1 MKEINDL
8 YDYGYKI
15 VQKSDYFKFSLDS
28 MLLSNFV
35 GINMSDSKLLD
46 FCTGN
51 CPVPIILSNS
61 IKNIV
66 AFEVQKEIYE
76 LGDESLKLNN
86 INNVKL
92 INDDIKNI
100 GNYYE
105 EGYFDIITCNPPYF
119 KVIDSSRIN
128 DNNVK
133 AIARHEILIKLEDIV
148 SLAYK
153 FLRDKGKLYI
163 VYRPDRLMDLLKLFN
178 KYKFGVKKLQC
189 CYNNSDSLSSMILIE
204 AMKNGQDDL
213 KILAPLFTE
222 NYRRNEGN

>member
-15 VQKSDYFKFSLDS
+15 VQNSDYFKFSLDS
-28 MLLSNFV
+28 MLLANFV
-35 GINMSDSKLLD
+35 DINMADSKLLD

-86 INNVKL
+86 INNVRL

-128 DNNVK
+128 DNSVK

-148 SLAYK
+148 ALAYK

-163 VYRPDRLMDLLKLFN
+163 VYRPDRLMELLKLFD

-213 KILAPLFTE
+213 KILAPLYTE
-222 NYRRNEGN
+222 NYRR

>member
-28 MLLSNFV
+28 MLLANFV
-35 GINMSDSKLLD
+35 NINMADSKLLD

-51 CPVPIILSNS
+51 CPIPIILSNS

-100 GNYYE
+100 GNYYDA
-105 EGYFDIITCNPPYF
+105 GYFDIITCNPPYF
-119 KVIDSSRIN
+119 KVNNSSKTN
-128 DNNVK
+128 DNSVK

-153 FLRDKGKLYI
+153 YLRDKGKLYI
-163 VYRPDRLMDLLKLFN
+163 VYRPDRLMELLKLFD
-178 KYKFGVKKLQC
+178 KYKFGIKKLQC
-189 CYNNSDSLSSMILIE
+189 CYNNSDSLSSMILVE

-213 KILAPLFTE
+213 KILAPFYTE
-222 NYRRNEGN
+222 NYRRHE

>member
-15 VQKSDYFKFSLDS
+15 VQNSDYFKFSLDS
-28 MLLSNFV
+28 MLLANFV

-51 CPVPIILSNS
+51 CPIPIILSNS

-86 INNVKL
+86 INTVRL

-133 AIARHEILIKLEDIV
+133 AIARHEIFIKLEDIV

-163 VYRPDRLMDLLKLFN
+163 VYRPDRLMELLKLFD

-189 CYNNSDSLSSMILIE
+189 CYNNSESLSSMILIE

-222 NYRRNEGN
+222 NYRR

>member
-15 VQKSDYFKFSLDS
+15 VQNSDYFKFSLDS
-28 MLLSNFV
+28 MLLANFV
-35 GINMSDSKLLD
+35 NINMADSKLLD

-51 CPVPIILSNS
+51 CPIPIILSNS

-76 LGDESLKLNN
+76 LGDESLTLNN

-163 VYRPDRLMDLLKLFN
+163 VYRPDRLMELLKLFD

-189 CYNNSDSLSSMILIE
+189 CYNNSESLSSMILIE
-204 AMKNGQDDL
+204 AMKNGHDDL

-222 NYRRNEGN
+222 NYRR

>member
-28 MLLSNFV
+28 MLLANFV
-35 GINMSDSKLLD
+35 NINMADSKLLD

-51 CPVPIILSNS
+51 CPIPIILSNS

-76 LGDESLKLNN
+76 LGVESLTLNN

-163 VYRPDRLMDLLKLFN
+163 VYRPDRLMELLKLFD

-213 KILAPLFTE
+213 KILAPLYTE
-222 NYRRNEGN
+222 NYRR

>member
-28 MLLSNFV
+28 MLLANFV
-35 GINMSDSKLLD
+35 NINMADSKLLD

-51 CPVPIILSNS
+51 CPIPIILSNS

-76 LGDESLKLNN
+76 LGDESLTLNN
-86 INNVKL
+86 IDNVKL

-163 VYRPDRLMDLLKLFN
+163 VYRPDRLMELLKLFD

-189 CYNNSDSLSSMILIE
+189 CYNNSESLSSMILIE

-222 NYRRNEGN
+222 NYRR

>member
-28 MLLSNFV
+28 MLLANFV
-35 GINMSDSKLLD
+35 NINMSDSKLLD

-51 CPVPIILSNS
+51 CPIPIILSNS

-163 VYRPDRLMDLLKLFN
+163 VYRPDRLMELLKLFD

-189 CYNNSDSLSSMILIE
+189 CYNNSESLSSMILIE
-204 AMKNGQDDL
+204 AMKYGQDDL
-213 KILAPLFTE
+213 KILAPLYTE
-222 NYRRNEGN
+222 NYRR

>member
-1 MKEINDL
+1 MI
-8 YDYGYKI
+8 YKI

-28 MLLSNFV
+28 MLLANFV
-35 GINMSDSKLLD
+35 NINMSDSKLLD

-51 CPVPIILSNS
+51 CPIPIILSNS

-76 LGDESLKLNN
+76 LGDESLTLNN

-148 SLAYK
+148 YLAYK

-163 VYRPDRLMDLLKLFN
+163 VYRPDRLMELLKLFD

-189 CYNNSDSLSSMILIE
+189 CYNNSESLSSMILIE

-213 KILAPLFTE
+213 KILAPLYTE
-222 NYRRNEGN
+222 NYRR

>member
-15 VQKSDYFKFSLDS
+15 VQNSDYFKFSLDS
-28 MLLSNFV
+28 MLLANFV
-35 GINMSDSKLLD
+35 NINMADSKLLD

-51 CPVPIILSNS
+51 CPIPIILSNS

-76 LGDESLKLNN
+76 LGDESLTLNN

-119 KVIDSSRIN
+119 KVIDSSKIN

-163 VYRPDRLMDLLKLFN
+163 VYRPDRLMELLKLFD

-189 CYNNSDSLSSMILIE
+189 CYNNSESLSSMILIE

-213 KILAPLFTE
+213 KILAPLYTE
-222 NYRRNEGN
+222 KYRR

>member
-28 MLLSNFV
+28 MLLANFV
-35 GINMSDSKLLD
+35 NINMADSKLLD

-51 CPVPIILSNS
+51 CPIPIILSSS

-100 GNYYE
+100 DNYYE
-105 EGYFDIITCNPPYF
+105 DGYFDIITCNPPYF

-163 VYRPDRLMDLLKLFN
+163 VYRPDRLMELLKLFD

-189 CYNNSDSLSSMILIE
+189 CYNNSESSSSMILIE

-213 KILAPLFTE
+213 KILAPLYTE
-222 NYRRNEGN
+222 NYRR

>member
-15 VQKSDYFKFSLDS
+15 VQNSDYFKFSLDS
-28 MLLSNFV
+28 MLLANFV
-35 GINMSDSKLLD
+35 NINMADSKLLD

-51 CPVPIILSNS
+51 CPIPIILSSS

-76 LGDESLKLNN
+76 LGDESLTLNN

-163 VYRPDRLMDLLKLFN
+163 VYRPDRLMELLKLFD

-204 AMKNGQDDL
+204 AMKNGHDDL
-213 KILAPLFTE
+213 KILAPLYTE
-222 NYRRNEGN
+222 NYRR

>member
-28 MLLSNFV
+28 MLLANFV
-35 GINMSDSKLLD
+35 NINMADSKLLD

-51 CPVPIILSNS
+51 CPIPIILSNS

-148 SLAYK
+148 YLAYK

-163 VYRPDRLMDLLKLFN
+163 VYRPDRLMELLKLFD

-213 KILAPLFTE
+213 KILAPLYTE
-222 NYRRNEGN
+222 NYRR

>member
-28 MLLSNFV
+28 MLLANFV
-35 GINMSDSKLLD
+35 NINMADSKLLD

-51 CPVPIILSNS
+51 CPIPIILSNS

-76 LGDESLKLNN
+76 LGDESLTLNN

-100 GNYYE
+100 GYYYE

-128 DNNVK
+128 DNSVK

-163 VYRPDRLMDLLKLFN
+163 VYRPDRLMELLKLFD

-189 CYNNSDSLSSMILIE
+189 CYNNSESLSSMILIE

-222 NYRRNEGN
+222 NYRR

>member
-15 VQKSDYFKFSLDS
+15 VQNSDYFKFSLDS
-28 MLLSNFV
+28 MLLANFV
-35 GINMSDSKLLD
+35 GINMADSKLLD

-51 CPVPIILSNS
+51 CPIPIILSNS

-86 INNVKL
+86 INNVRL

-128 DNNVK
+128 DNSVK

-163 VYRPDRLMDLLKLFN
+163 VYRPDRLMELLKLFD

-213 KILAPLFTE
+213 KILAPLYTE
-222 NYRRNEGN
+222 NYRR

>member
-28 MLLSNFV
+28 MLLANFV
-35 GINMSDSKLLD
+35 NINMADSKLLD

-51 CPVPIILSNS
+51 CPIPIILSNS

-66 AFEVQKEIYE
+66 SFEVQKEIYE
-76 LGDESLKLNN
+76 LGDESLTLNN

-128 DNNVK
+128 DNSVK

-163 VYRPDRLMDLLKLFN
+163 VYRPDRLMELLKLFD

-204 AMKNGQDDL
+204 AMKNGHDDL
-213 KILAPLFTE
+213 KILAPLYTE
-222 NYRRNEGN
+222 NYRR

>member
-28 MLLSNFV
+28 MLLANFV
-35 GINMSDSKLLD
+35 NINMSDSKLLD

-51 CPVPIILSNS
+51 CPIPIILSNS

-128 DNNVK
+128 DNSVK

-163 VYRPDRLMDLLKLFN
+163 VYRTDRLMELLKLFD

-213 KILAPLFTE
+213 KILAPLYTE
-222 NYRRNEGN
+222 NYRR

>member
-28 MLLSNFV
+28 MLLANFV
-35 GINMSDSKLLD
+35 NINMSDSKLLD

-51 CPVPIILSNS
+51 CPIPIILSNS

-128 DNNVK
+128 DNIVK

-148 SLAYK
+148 YLAYK

-163 VYRPDRLMDLLKLFN
+163 VYRPDRLMELLKLFD

-189 CYNNSDSLSSMILIE
+189 CYNNSESLSSMILIE

-213 KILAPLFTE
+213 KILAPLYTE
-222 NYRRNEGN
+222 NYRR

>member
-28 MLLSNFV
+28 MLLANFV
-35 GINMSDSKLLD
+35 NINMSDSKLLD

-51 CPVPIILSNS
+51 CPIPIILSNS

-153 FLRDKGKLYI
+153 FLRNKGKLYI
-163 VYRPDRLMDLLKLFN
+163 VYRPDRLMELLKLFD

-213 KILAPLFTE
+213 KILAPLYTE
-222 NYRRNEGN
+222 NYRR

>member
-28 MLLSNFV
+28 MLLANFV
-35 GINMSDSKLLD
+35 NINMADSKLLD

-51 CPVPIILSNS
+51 CPIPIILSNS

-119 KVIDSSRIN
+119 KVIDSSKIN

-163 VYRPDRLMDLLKLFN
+163 VYRPDRLMELLKLFD

-189 CYNNSDSLSSMILIE
+189 CYNNSESLSSMILIE

-222 NYRRNEGN
+222 NYRR

>member
-28 MLLSNFV
+28 MLLANFV
-35 GINMSDSKLLD
+35 NINMADSKLLD

-51 CPVPIILSNS
+51 CPIPIILSNS

-76 LGDESLKLNN
+76 LGDESLTLNN

-163 VYRPDRLMDLLKLFN
+163 VYRPDRLMELLKLFD

-204 AMKNGQDDL
+204 AMKNGHDDL
-213 KILAPLFTE
+213 KILAPLYTE
-222 NYRRNEGN
+222 NYRRL

>member
-15 VQKSDYFKFSLDS
+15 VQKSNYFKFSLDS
-28 MLLSNFV
+28 MLLANFV
-35 GINMSDSKLLD
+35 NINMADSKLLD

-51 CPVPIILSNS
+51 CPIPIILSNS

-66 AFEVQKEIYE
+66 AFEVQKEIFE
-76 LGDESLKLNN
+76 LGDESLTLNN
-86 INNVKL
+86 IKNVKL

-100 GNYYE
+100 GDYYE

-119 KVIDSSRIN
+119 KVINSSRIN

-163 VYRPDRLMDLLKLFN
+163 VYRPDRLMELLKLFD

-204 AMKNGQDDL
+204 AMKNGHDDL
-213 KILAPLFTE
+213 KILAPLYTE
-222 NYRRNEGN
+222 NYRR

>member
-15 VQKSDYFKFSLDS
+15 DQKSDYFKFSLDS
-28 MLLSNFV
+28 MLLANFV
-35 GINMSDSKLLD
+35 NINMADSKLLD
-46 FCTGN
+46 FCPGN
-51 CPVPIILSNS
+51 CPIPIILSNS

-76 LGDESLKLNN
+76 LGDESLTLNN

-128 DNNVK
+128 DNSVK

-163 VYRPDRLMDLLKLFN
+163 VYRPDRLMELLKLFD

-204 AMKNGQDDL
+204 AMKNGHDDL
-213 KILAPLFTE
+213 KILAPLYTE
-222 NYRRNEGN
+222 NYRR

>member
-15 VQKSDYFKFSLDS
+15 VQNSDYFKFSLDS
-28 MLLSNFV
+28 MLLANFV
-35 GINMSDSKLLD
+35 GINMADSKLLD

-51 CPVPIILSNS
+51 CPIPIILSNS

-133 AIARHEILIKLEDIV
+133 AIARHEIFIKLEDIV

-163 VYRPDRLMDLLKLFN
+163 VYRPDRLMELLKLFD

-213 KILAPLFTE
+213 KILAPLYTE
-222 NYRRNEGN
+222 NYRR

>member
-28 MLLSNFV
+28 MLLANFV
-35 GINMSDSKLLD
+35 NINMADSKLLD

-51 CPVPIILSNS
+51 CPIPIILSNS

-76 LGDESLKLNN
+76 LGDESLTLNN

-119 KVIDSSRIN
+119 KVINSSRIN

-163 VYRPDRLMDLLKLFN
+163 VYRPDRLMELLKLFD

-189 CYNNSDSLSSMILIE
+189 CYNNSESSSSMILIE

-213 KILAPLFTE
+213 KILAPLYTE
-222 NYRRNEGN
+222 NYRR

>member
-28 MLLSNFV
+28 MLLANFV
-35 GINMSDSKLLD
+35 NINMADSKLLD

-51 CPVPIILSNS
+51 CPIPIILSNS

-76 LGDESLKLNN
+76 LGDESLTLNN

-128 DNNVK
+128 DNSVK

-163 VYRPDRLMDLLKLFN
+163 VYRPDRLMELLKLFD

-213 KILAPLFTE
+213 KIMAPLYTE
-222 NYRRNEGN
+222 NYRR

>member
-28 MLLSNFV
+28 MLLANFV
-35 GINMSDSKLLD
+35 NINMSDSKLLD

-51 CPVPIILSNS
+51 CPIPIILSNS

-100 GNYYE
+100 GNYYND
-105 EGYFDIITCNPPYF
+105 GYFDIITCNPPYF

-128 DNNVK
+128 DNSVK

-148 SLAYK
+148 YLAYK

-163 VYRPDRLMDLLKLFN
+163 VYRPDRLMELLKLFD

-213 KILAPLFTE
+213 KILAPLYTE
-222 NYRRNEGN
+222 NYRR

>member
-28 MLLSNFV
+28 MLLANFV
-35 GINMSDSKLLD
+35 NINMSDSKLLD

-51 CPVPIILSNS
+51 CPIPIILSNS

-128 DNNVK
+128 DNSVK

-163 VYRPDRLMDLLKLFN
+163 VYRPDRLMELLKLFD

-204 AMKNGQDDL
+204 AMKNGHDDL
-213 KILAPLFTE
+213 KIFAPLYTE
-222 NYRRNEGN
+222 NYRR

>member
-28 MLLSNFV
+28 MLLANFV
-35 GINMSDSKLLD
+35 NINMADSKLLD

-51 CPVPIILSNS
+51 CPIPIILSNS

-66 AFEVQKEIYE
+66 AFEVQMEIYE
-76 LGDESLKLNN
+76 LGDESLTLNN

-119 KVIDSSRIN
+119 KVIGSSRIN
-128 DNNVK
+128 DNGVK

-163 VYRPDRLMDLLKLFN
+163 VYRPDRLMELLKLFD

-204 AMKNGQDDL
+204 AMKNGHDDL
-213 KILAPLFTE
+213 KILAPLYTE
-222 NYRRNEGN
+222 NYRR

>member
-28 MLLSNFV
+28 MLLANFV
-35 GINMSDSKLLD
+35 NINMSDSKLLD

-51 CPVPIILSNS
+51 CPIPIILSNS

-163 VYRPDRLMDLLKLFN
+163 VYRPDRLMELLKLFD
-178 KYKFGVKKLQC
+178 KYKFGIKKLQC

-213 KILAPLFTE
+213 KILAPLYTE
-222 NYRRNEGN
+222 NYRR

>member
-15 VQKSDYFKFSLDS
+15 VQNSDYFKFSLDS
-28 MLLSNFV
+28 MLLANFV

-51 CPVPIILSNS
+51 CPIPIILSNS

-76 LGDESLKLNN
+76 LGNESLKLNN

-119 KVIDSSRIN
+119 KVIDSSKIN
-128 DNNVK
+128 NNSVK
-133 AIARHEILIKLEDIV
+133 ATARHEILIKLEDIV

-153 FLRDKGKLYI
+153 YLRDKGKLYI
-163 VYRPDRLMDLLKLFN
+163 VYRPDRLMELLKLFD

-213 KILAPLFTE
+213 KILAPLYTE
-222 NYRRNEGN
+222 NYRR

>member
-28 MLLSNFV
+28 MLLANFV
-35 GINMSDSKLLD
+35 NINMADSKLLD

-51 CPVPIILSNS
+51 CPIPIILSNS

-66 AFEVQKEIYE
+66 AFEVQMEIYE
-76 LGDESLKLNN
+76 LGDESLMLNN

-119 KVIDSSRIN
+119 KVIGSSRIN
-128 DNNVK
+128 DNSVK

-163 VYRPDRLMDLLKLFN
+163 VYRPDRLMELLKLFD

-204 AMKNGQDDL
+204 AMKNGHDDL
-213 KILAPLFTE
+213 KILAPLYTE
-222 NYRRNEGN
+222 NYRR

>member
-28 MLLSNFV
+28 MLLANFV
-35 GINMSDSKLLD
+35 NINMADSKLLD

-51 CPVPIILSNS
+51 CPIPIILSNS

-76 LGDESLKLNN
+76 LGDESLTLNN

-163 VYRPDRLMDLLKLFN
+163 VYRPDRLMELLKLFD

-204 AMKNGQDDL
+204 AMKNGHDDL
-213 KILAPLFTE
+213 KILAPLYTE
-222 NYRRNEGN
+222 NYRRQ

>member
-28 MLLSNFV
+28 MLLANFV
-35 GINMSDSKLLD
+35 NINMADSKLLD

-51 CPVPIILSNS
+51 CPIPIILSNS

-76 LGDESLKLNN
+76 LGDESLTLNN

-119 KVIDSSRIN
+119 KVIDSSKIN

-163 VYRPDRLMDLLKLFN
+163 VYRPDRLMELLKLFD

-189 CYNNSDSLSSMILIE
+189 CYNNSESLSSMILIE

-213 KILAPLFTE
+213 KILAPLYTE
-222 NYRRNEGN
+222 NYRR

>member
-28 MLLSNFV
+28 MLLANFV
-35 GINMSDSKLLD
+35 NINMADSKLLD

-51 CPVPIILSNS
+51 CPIPIILSNS

-163 VYRPDRLMDLLKLFN
+163 VYRPDRLMELLKLFD

-204 AMKNGQDDL
+204 AMKNGHDDL

-222 NYRRNEGN
+222 NYRR

>member
-28 MLLSNFV
+28 MLLANFV
-35 GINMSDSKLLD
+35 NINMADSKLLD

-51 CPVPIILSNS
+51 CPIPIILSNS

-76 LGDESLKLNN
+76 LGDESLTLNN

-128 DNNVK
+128 DNSVK

-163 VYRPDRLMDLLKLFN
+163 VYRPDRLMELLKLFD

-204 AMKNGQDDL
+204 AMKNGHDDL
-213 KILAPLFTE
+213 KILAPLYTE
-222 NYRRNEGN
+222 NYRR

>member
-28 MLLSNFV
+28 MLLANFV
-35 GINMSDSKLLD
+35 SINMTDSKLLD

-51 CPVPIILSNS
+51 CPIPIILSNS

-86 INNVKL
+86 INNVRL

-100 GNYYE
+100 GNYYND
-105 EGYFDIITCNPPYF
+105 GYFDIITCNPPYF

-128 DNNVK
+128 DNSVK

-163 VYRPDRLMDLLKLFN
+163 VYRPDRLMELLKLFD

-189 CYNNSDSLSSMILIE
+189 CYNNSESLSSMILIE

-222 NYRRNEGN
+222 NYRR

>member
-1 MKEINDL
+1 MI
-8 YDYGYKI
+8 YKI

-28 MLLSNFV
+28 MLLANFV
-35 GINMSDSKLLD
+35 NINMADSKLLD

-51 CPVPIILSNS
+51 CPIPIILSNS

-76 LGDESLKLNN
+76 LGDESLTLNN

-128 DNNVK
+128 DNSVK

-163 VYRPDRLMDLLKLFN
+163 VYRPDRLMELLKLFD

-204 AMKNGQDDL
+204 AMKNGHDDL
-213 KILAPLFTE
+213 KILAPLYTE
-222 NYRRNEGN
+222 NYRR

>member
-15 VQKSDYFKFSLDS
+15 VQNSDYFKFSLDS
-28 MLLSNFV
+28 MLLAKFV
-35 GINMSDSKLLD
+35 NINMSDSKLLD

-51 CPVPIILSNS
+51 CPIPIILSNS

-76 LGDESLKLNN
+76 LGDESLTLNN

-119 KVIDSSRIN
+119 KVIDSSKIN

-163 VYRPDRLMDLLKLFN
+163 VYRPDRLMELLKLFD
-178 KYKFGVKKLQC
+178 KYKFGVKTLQC

-213 KILAPLFTE
+213 KILAPLYTE
-222 NYRRNEGN
+222 NYRR